1 LPKVTIED
9 VAQKAGVS
17 IKTVSRVLNQELNV
31 RQQTRD
37 KVLAAMEALNYSP
50 DPVARRL
57 AGGRSFLIGL
67 LHDVNVSPYILDVQM
82 GVLKTCR
89 AENYE
94 LLIHPCDYLGNLVP
108 EINALVDRLRLDGL
122 LLTPP
127 LCDMPALSQA
137 LHERNLPFVSI
148 APGEKLFASGAVRT
162 NDRDVSAGM
171 TSYLA
176 SLGHERIGFILG
188 HPDHKAVGDRFVGY
202 KEGLKRSKLEFD
214 EKIVAQGFGSFESGF
229 DCGSLLLRQP
239 DRPTAIFASNDEMA
253 AGVIR
258 AARQLKLQIPQDLSV
273 TGFDDIPLAK
283 QLSPALTTIRQPIR
297 AMAESATQ
305 LLLGILRAQPPAEVP
320 MIPCLPQY
328 RESTGRRNN
337 ASGRH

>member
-1 LPKVTIED
+1 MAKVTIED
-9 VAQKAGVS
+9 VAKKAGVS

-37 KVLAAMEALNYSP
+37 RVLAAMEKLNYKP

-89 AENYE
+89 SEHYE

-108 EINALVDRLRLDGL
+108 EITALVDRLKLDGL

-127 LCDMPALSQA
+127 LCDMAALSKA
-137 LHERNLPFVSI
+137 LHDKNLPFVSI
-148 APGEKLFASGAVRT
+148 APGDNLFASGVVRT
-162 NDRDVSAGM
+162 NDREVSAEM

-176 SLGHERIGFILG
+176 SLGHEKIGFIIG
-188 HPDHKAVGDRFVGY
+188 HPDHKAVADRFRGY
-202 KEGLKRSKLEFD
+202 KDGLKRCGLEFD
-214 EKIVAQGFGSFESGF
+214 DKIVAQGFSGFESGF

-258 AARQLKLQIPQDLSV
+258 AARQLELRIPEDLSV
-273 TGFDDIPLAK
+273 AGFDDIPLAK
-283 QLSPALTTIRQPIR
+283 QLSPSLTTIRQPIR

-305 LLLGILRAQPPAEVP
+305 LLLGILRGQTSAEVP

-328 RESTGRRNN
+328 RESTGRRN
-337 ASGRH
+337 GDV